1 MGMIKIN
8 NIIYGSNNSADIIY
22 KNTTVEEK
30 LDTIPVFDIND
41 NSNVSPSSDFLTYGN
56 IIDNLNSSATDKVLS
71 ANSGRVLKE
80 SIENIDFSPLEAAI
94 SDNTE
99 DIDNLN
105 NNLEIISNEVSANK
119 EAIIDLNSQV
129 TINTNSINNNLIS
142 CKYNTETD
150 YISILLNGVWIDVI
164 HAGAIDPQPL
174 IPVLTAD
181 GSAGIGLASCG
192 NNYNKSAAY
201 VVFDGND
208 STRTEYST
216 ENVSNGW
223 IMYSFN
229 STVEI
234 KKVMMRALSV
244 GKIFDYHFQ
253 YWDNDLATWVNFA
266 DGQSSFYSSD
276 ESKKETITHTVP
288 KTIITNKVKM
298 YTTTTKSSGN
308 NLYLYTIQVYG
319 RYL

>member
-1 MGMIKIN
+1 MGQIKIN
-8 NIIYGSNNSADIIY
+8 NIIYGTTSAAEILYNDI
-22 KNTTVEEK
+22 TVKEK

-41 NSNVSPSSDFLTYGN
+41 NSNVSPSSDYLTYGN
-56 IIDNLNSSATDKVLS
+56 IIDNLSSNATDKVLS
-71 ANSGRVLKE
+71 ANQGRVLKE
-80 SIENIDFSPLEAAI
+80 SIENIDFSPLEVAI